1 MENKETVQKS
11 KEKHPEDINSLA
23 MDLLQDY
30 KLNFKRVFALLI
42 IVLILWAATIV
53 GFVWYL
59 NQYDFVS
66 SIESTAVYNNG
77 NKYCVIVAQ
86 AIPAATTINAPV
98 VFTIGTGT
106 AQYPLTK
113 RNCAQV
119 TACGIRTR
127 TRYSVCVSTN
137 ATGGVFKMLGN
148 PCCSPDNTLASINGT
163 APTAPNTPTTGGGGA
178 TE

>member
-1 MENKETVQKS
+1 MACKPVCRLCDKIKISQAVTFADGNLV
-11 KEKHPEDINSLA
+11 INLPAGS
-23 MDLLQDY
+23 
-30 KLNFKRVFALLI
+30 
-42 IVLILWAATIV
+42 
-53 GFVWYL
+53 
-59 NQYDFVS
+59 
-66 SIESTAVYNNG
+66 YNNG

-98 VFTIGTGT
+98 VFTIGTGN

-127 TRYSVCVSTN
+127 TRYSVCVSTS

-163 APTAPNTPTTGGGGA
+163 APTAPTTPTTGGGGA